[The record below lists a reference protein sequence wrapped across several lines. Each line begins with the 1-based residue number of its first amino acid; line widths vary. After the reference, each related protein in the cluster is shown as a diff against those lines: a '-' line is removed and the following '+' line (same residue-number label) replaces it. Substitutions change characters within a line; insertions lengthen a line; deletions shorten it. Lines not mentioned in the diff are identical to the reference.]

1 MSRLRFSGFLYDAPL
16 PKRSLGGG
24 RATPFR
30 RTRGRGP
37 SMENGADCPPPEIS
51 LNARFPT
58 PPAAR
63 AGFSR
68 RYWRCP

>member
-1 MSRLRFSGFLYDAPL
+1 MVNS
-16 PKRSLGGG
+16 
-24 RATPFR
+24 
-30 RTRGRGP
+30 
-37 SMENGADCPPPEIS
+37 ADCPPPEIS

-68 RYWRCP
+68 HCKHSI